1 MLTNSQ
7 AVVPTCYNSDLFE
20 PNLGVTILPAAKS
33 DRASI
38 RRRERNQPLRSR
50 VRTFIRNARQD
61 IDNGDLD
68 DAEQAVKSA
77 VVALDKAAAK
87 GALHPNNA
95 ARRKSRL
102 MSQLSKARN
111 S

>member
-1 MLTNSQ
+1 MPS
-7 AVVPTCYNSDLFE
+7 
-20 PNLGVTILPAAKS
+20 AKS
-33 DRASI
+33 DRASL
-38 RRRERNQPLRSR
+38 RRQERNKPLRSR
-50 VRTFIRNARQD
+50 VRTFMRSVRRD

-68 DAEQAVKSA
+68 SAEQSVKSA

-102 MSQLSKARN
+102 MRQLNQAR
-111 S
+111 SS